1 MKFNKD
7 QKAWFSDSIK
17 LTQRILSDYLFDSS
31 TEYSSTEIDSSDSN
45 QTSNSSNSTRFGY
58 YEEPEEEY
66 KVEKSSTLI
75 VSEIIGILFIVCLGM
90 ICLYFAKGLAVEW
103 Y

>member
-7 QKAWFSDSIK
+7 QNALFLDSIT

-31 TEYSSTEIDSSDSN
+31 TELDSSDSN

-58 YEEPEEEY
+58 YEEAEEEY